1 MRKQGIVGALC
12 GVLVL
17 CAVNAHAQTG
27 QAEQY
32 LDLQSGV
39 SLAAAL
45 AMAVEREPS
54 LRAARTQLDTAR
66 AMRVQ
71 AGLRPNP
78 TVSLE
83 QRQQPGGSDNQS
95 AVGVEWPLDLFRRK
109 ARVML
114 ADREADATEQS
125 VADRQRLLTSEVRSR
140 YGEAAAAVRE
150 LAIAENLAMSAGRDL
165 NLRRSRVEEGASP
178 PLERDLLDVDLRM
191 LESERLMAIGKAEA
205 AMIELKRVLGLPAD
219 AAIKLRDTLEA
230 LVTAPDIAPGLASPP
245 GDRADVR
252 EAEARV
258 RVAEARIDQARTE
271 GRFDVRLTG
280 SYMRMD
286 TGFAQR
292 GFNIQGALEP
302 VHGVFHYLAGGAMV
316 MVPLR
321 NRNQGEIAAAQA
333 ERAGAAAQLDAVR
346 LTAQAEVAAASAREN
361 RSRQAL
367 AVVQGA
373 VVLSRQNLD
382 VVRQTFELGRTTAS
396 EVLAE
401 QRRYLQVENAHTS
414 GLRAVFDARTALLR
428 AQGEV
433 Q

>member
-17 CAVNAHAQTG
+17 CGVDAHGQTG
-27 QAEQY
+27 EAEQY
-32 LDLQSGV
+32 LDPQAGV
-39 SLAAAL
+39 SLAAAV
-45 AMAVEREPS
+45 AMAIEQEPS
-54 LRAARTQLDTAR
+54 LRAARTEVDVAR
-66 AMRVQ
+66 GLRVQ

-83 QRQQPGGSDNQS
+83 QRQQPGASDNQS
-95 AVGVEWPLDLFRRK
+95 AVDVEWPLDLFRRK
-109 ARVML
+109 ARVAL
-114 ADREADATEQS
+114 ADREAEATEQS
-125 VADRQRLLTSEVRSR
+125 LADRQRLLTSEVRSR
-140 YGEAAAAVRE
+140 YGNAAAAVRE
-150 LAIAENLAMSAGRDL
+150 LASAENLAMSAQRDL

-191 LESERLMAIGKAEA
+191 LESERLMTVGKVEA

-219 AAIKLRDTLEA
+219 APFKLRDALEA
-230 LVTAPDIAPGLASPP
+230 LVMTPEVGPDPP
-245 GDRADVR
+245 AGDRPDVR

-258 RVAEARIDQARTE
+258 RVADARVDRARSE

-292 GFNIQGALEP
+292 GFNSQGALEP
-302 VHGVFHYLAGGAMV
+302 VRGVFHYLAGGAMV
-316 MVPLR
+316 MIPLR

-333 ERAGAAAQLDAVR
+333 ERAGATAQLEAAR
-346 LTAQAEVAAASAREN
+346 LTAQAEVAAAAALETRA
-361 RSRQAL
+361 RQAL
-367 AVVQGA
+367 AVVEGA
-373 VVLSRQNLD
+373 VVLSRRNLD

-401 QRRYLQVENAHTS
+401 QRRCLQVENAHTT
-414 GLRAVFDARTALLR
+414 GLQAVFDARTALLR

-433 Q
+433 R